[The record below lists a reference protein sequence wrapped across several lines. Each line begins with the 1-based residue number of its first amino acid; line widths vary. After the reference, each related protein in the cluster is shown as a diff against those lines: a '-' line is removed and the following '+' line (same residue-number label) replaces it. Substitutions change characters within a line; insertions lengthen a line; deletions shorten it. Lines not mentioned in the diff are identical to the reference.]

1 MYNFHNPCFPHFSM
15 LSVVE
20 PASQLSCL
28 RAFGLAL
35 ARDKG
40 LTLASAEFTIR
51 HDLLRSLLDRGN
63 VGGLIGNGLLEALLQ
78 TRSAIVSSR
87 GVGGRGRTIFSKA
100 HWLSFHSKGRHCH
113 ICWLWLSRHFQ

>member
-1 MYNFHNPCFPHFSM
+1 M

-63 VGGLIGNGLLEALLQ
+63 VGGLIGNGLLEANLLEGTLVELPFKGTALPHLLVVVVEDARSTASYPSSLLHALELAA
-78 TRSAIVSSR
+78 TRLLVLALHV
-87 GVGGRGRTIFSKA
+87 
-100 HWLSFHSKGRHCH
+100 
-113 ICWLWLSRHFQ
+113 